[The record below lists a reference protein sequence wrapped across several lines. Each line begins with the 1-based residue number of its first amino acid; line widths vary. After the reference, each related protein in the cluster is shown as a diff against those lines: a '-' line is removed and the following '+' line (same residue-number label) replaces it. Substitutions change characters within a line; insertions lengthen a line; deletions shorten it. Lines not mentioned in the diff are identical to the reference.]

1 VQKDVRLQWQCYNF
15 TLRGA
20 VMSNSYQCRFL
31 IFVSVFTILFS
42 FQQAQAKDRIVVAID
57 SNYAPMSL
65 FTPAGDPAGIM
76 VEMWDL
82 WSKQTG
88 IEVVFSAG
96 TWDETLD
103 MVKSGKAD
111 VHSGLFKNDQRASWL
126 DFSDTLHSIN
136 SAFYQRTD
144 SKPLLMEQL
153 DGKKF
158 GVVAGTYQAD
168 YLKKNYDDILI
179 HEYLDHDEAVKEL
192 LAGKIDVVFDEVTTV
207 SRILTRLGCEGLVV
221 RIPDSTTANT
231 VHAGVLKGNTDL
243 VKQINKGFR
252 DIKQSKLAAI
262 DKRWIKSSGDRFYQK
277 NKAGA
282 EVILTAEEKKY
293 IQQNPS
299 LSLTSTPN
307 WPPFEM
313 KQDDDSYAGI
323 AADFIRIAAGK
334 VGLDITP
341 VFDTNWQAHMEK
353 LKTGKLDAAPGL
365 NETPKRLRDFIFTK
379 PYIEYYSAIFTTA
392 DREDIFSPDDLSGKT
407 VALEEGYAIARNLP
421 TDRPDIKMLL
431 VKTTQEALEAV
442 VTGKADAYIGNQ
454 VVASYL
460 IKKFTL
466 PDLKL
471 VSLWRT
477 DLPGQLRIAVDKDN
491 PILKSILQ
499 KGLDAITKD
508 EKEAILN
515 TYLDASGFQQKVFSL
530 TKEQWTWLKS
540 YPQFKLGID
549 PQSAPFEFIDANGK
563 MQGIAAEYIDFIQDK
578 LKVAIIPVD
587 GLNWNEVLQYAKEGR
602 LDILSSVA
610 RTPARE
616 EYLLFT
622 DPYIEFPVV
631 IFSSKEAPLISQ
643 LGDITDGRIAVVE
656 GYAAHEYLASDY
668 PELELVL
675 YSTVPDAI
683 NAVSQGKVDW
693 FINDLATSSY
703 VIEQK
708 GITNLKVAAATDYV
722 MPLAMAVRK
731 DLPELLE
738 ILNKALSVISD
749 EQAEEFKGK
758 WLALKFE
765 HGLDMYTVMTW
776 ALPITCGGLLII
788 GLIVLWNRKLGSEIS
803 ERKKAQAELAET
815 LSSLDEKNDM
825 LEGLSAKLA
834 KYLSPQVY
842 DSIFSGN
849 RDVVLSTE
857 RKKLTVFFSDIK
869 DFTQTT
875 DDMQPE
881 DLTALL
887 NHYFTEM
894 SAIALDYGA
903 TIDKFIGDAMLMFFG
918 DPESKGVKD
927 DAMLCVR
934 MAVAMQKR
942 MVQLEKE
949 WQSMGFDKPF
959 KMRVGINTGY
969 CNVGNFGSESR
980 MDYTII
986 GGEVNLAARLEG
998 QADPGGVLM
1007 SSETYGLVRDIVN
1020 AEERAPLAV
1029 KGIRRS
1035 IQPYAVISIC
1045 GEDDSCAEYGNVI
1058 NYKAQG
1064 VDLSID
1070 LDKLL
1075 PEKRKALSERLN
1087 EIALS
1092 LNE

>member
-1 VQKDVRLQWQCYNF
+1 
-15 TLRGA
+15 
-20 VMSNSYQCRFL
+20 M
-31 IFVSVFTILFS
+31 
-42 FQQAQAKDRIVVAID
+42 QAKDKLVVVID

-65 FTPAGDPAGIM
+65 LTPAGDPAGIL
-76 VEMWDL
+76 VEMWRI
-82 WSKQTG
+82 WGEQTDT
-88 IEVVFSAG
+88 EVNFVAG
-96 TWDETLD
+96 TWEETLN
-103 MVKSGKAD
+103 MVKTGKAD
-111 VHSGLFKNDQRASWL
+111 VHSGLFRNDQRAAWL
-126 DFSDTLHSIN
+126 DFSDTLHSIK
-136 SAFYQRTD
+136 SAFYQNTNSQPFSMD
-144 SKPLLMEQL
+144 KL

-158 GVVAGTYQAD
+158 GVVAGTYQAA
-168 YLKKNYDDILI
+168 YLREKFPDISI
-179 HEYLDHDEAVKEL
+179 IENDDHDALITEL
-192 LAGKIDVVFDEVTTV
+192 IAGKVDVIFDEVTTV
-207 SRILTRLGCEGLVV
+207 SRILTRMGCDGLVS

-231 VHAGVLKGNTDL
+231 VHAGVLKGNTEL
-243 VKQINKGFR
+243 LNRINNGFR
-252 DIKQSKLAAI
+252 HIKQDKLSLI
-262 DKRWIKSSGDRFYQK
+262 DKRWIKNPEDRFYQK
-277 NKAGA
+277 NKAGF
-282 EVILTAEEKKY
+282 EVVLTDEEKSY
-293 IQQNPS
+293 IQKHPS

-313 KQDDDSYAGI
+313 KQDDCSYAGI
-323 AADFIRIAAGK
+323 AADFTRVAAGK
-334 VGLDITP
+334 VGLDINP

-365 NETPKRLRDFIFTK
+365 NETPKRLKDFVFTK

-392 DREDIFSPDDLSGKT
+392 DREDVFSPEDLAGKT

-431 VKTTQEALEAV
+431 VKSTQAALEAV
-442 VTGKADAYIGNQ
+442 TTGKADAYIGNQ

-466 PDLKL
+466 PNLKL

-491 PILKSILQ
+491 PVLKNILQ
-499 KGLDAITKD
+499 KGLDAITK
-508 EKEAILN
+508 EEREAILA

-530 TKEQWTWLKS
+530 TKEQWAWLKS
-540 YPQFKLGID
+540 HPQIKLGID
-549 PQSAPFEFIDANGK
+549 PQSAPFEFLDENGK
-563 MQGIAAEYIDFIQDK
+563 MQGIASEYIAFIQDK
-578 LKVAIIPVD
+578 LKVDMTPVD

-602 LDILSSVA
+602 LDILPSIA

-616 EYLLFT
+616 KFLLFT
-622 DPYIEFPVV
+622 EPYIEFPIV
-631 IFSSKEAPLISQ
+631 IFSSKEAPLISK
-643 LGDITDGRIAVVE
+643 LDDIVHGRIAVVE
-656 GYAAHEYLASDY
+656 GYAAHEYITSDH
-668 PELELVL
+668 PDFELVL
-675 YSTVPDAI
+675 FPTVPEAI
-683 NAVSQGKVDW
+683 TALTLGKVDW

-708 GITNLKVAAATDYV
+708 GITNLKVAAATEYV
-722 MPLAMAVRK
+722 MPLSMAVRK
-731 DLPELLE
+731 DCPELLE
-738 ILNKALSVISD
+738 IVNKALSVLSD
-749 EQAEEFKGK
+749 EEAEEIKGK

-776 ALPITCGGLLII
+776 ALPITGGGLLII
-788 GLIVLWNRKLGSEIS
+788 GLIVFWNRKLGSEIS
-803 ERKKAQAELAET
+803 ERKKAQSELAET
-815 LSSLDEKNDM
+815 LSSLDKKNTM
-825 LEGLSAKLA
+825 LEGLSTKLA

-894 SAIALDYGA
+894 SAIALEYGA

-918 DPESKGVKD
+918 DPESKGVKE
-927 DAMLCVR
+927 DAELCVR
-934 MAVAMQKR
+934 MAITMQKR
-942 MVQLEKE
+942 MVELEKE
-949 WQSMGFDKPF
+949 WKSMGFDKPF

-998 QADPGGVLM
+998 QADSGGVLM
-1007 SSETYGLVRDIVN
+1007 SSETYSLVKDIVN
-1020 AEERAPLAV
+1020 VEERKPIDV
-1029 KGIRRS
+1029 KGIRRT
-1035 IQPYAVISIC
+1035 IQPYAVLSIC
-1045 GEDDSCAEYGNVI
+1045 GEDESCVDSGNVI
-1058 NYKAQG
+1058 SYKEQG

-1070 LDKLL
+1070 LNLL
-1075 PEKRKALSERLN
+1075 SQEKRKNLSQRLN

-1092 LNE
+1092 LKDS